1 MFKRDPHRFPSGYYW
16 LMLNPNIRSRM
27 VPFKVLDSLI
37 LTGTSGSRGIKIG
50 QGKNSLMTGSRKMSA
65 SSVNY
70 SKGKDVIDI

>member
-1 MFKRDPHRFPSGYYW
+1 MFKRDPHRFPSGHYR
-16 LMLNPNIRSRM
+16 LILNPNIHSK
-27 VPFKVLDSLI
+27 VVSFKVSDSLI

-65 SSVNY
+65 SSVK